1 MKVILGINAN
11 HADSSACII
20 INDKLEVAIEEERLT
35 RKKHYSGFPIKSIQ
49 ECIKISKLKL
59 VDITDVAFNTRPVS
73 NIIPKSIFF
82 LKNISLKQNQSLNR
96 VIRKI
101 NLRNKLLENFNLK
114 KKCKIS
120 FYRTPS
126 CTYSISLFSI

>member
-82 LKNISLKQNQSLNR
+82 LSPYFSKNPIFLPLIKSSA
-96 VIRKI
+96 VHYVFI
-101 NLRNKLLENFNLK
+101 
-114 KKCKIS
+114 
-120 FYRTPS
+120 T
-126 CTYSISLFSI
+126 